1 MSVRFPSLHFPS
13 PTPIRGRSCFVH
25 VKQEGILE
33 VLRAT
38 GIQHFLVPLPV
49 LSDKIFHLLNHAV
62 QAHVCARKVLQNA
75 QGDFKHLQ
83 GTDKV
88 PEPIILAGLVL
99 WVLMFWA
106 ACIATT
112 TKAII
117 YPADLEGVPPTW
129 AYLHTHTHSHTYT
142 DTHTHTHTHSAAW
155 TSASS
160 PSHCLICWGFFS
172 RSPSLSNAWFWHPD
186 WRMASPGR
194 GQGLECA
201 HKTDLSMPSAF
212 GDQDR
217 KHLTSSQGLPTLV
230 PGPPWNL

>member
-49 LSDKIFHLLNHAV
+49 LSDNIFHLLNHAV

-99 WVLMFWA
+99 
-106 ACIATT
+106 
-112 TKAII
+112 
-117 YPADLEGVPPTW
+117 
-129 AYLHTHTHSHTYT
+129 
-142 DTHTHTHTHSAAW
+142 
-155 TSASS
+155 
-160 PSHCLICWGFFS
+160 
-172 RSPSLSNAWFWHPD
+172 
-186 WRMASPGR
+186 
-194 GQGLECA
+194 
-201 HKTDLSMPSAF
+201 
-212 GDQDR
+212 
-217 KHLTSSQGLPTLV
+217 
-230 PGPPWNL
+230 

>member
-142 DTHTHTHTHSAAW
+142 DTHTHTHTH
-155 TSASS
+155 TQCCMDLCIQ
-160 PSHCLICWGFFS
+160 PQ
-172 RSPSLSNAWFWHPD
+172 SLSHLLRFLLSKPILVQRLILTPRLTD
-186 WRMASPGR
+186 GFTREGS
-194 GQGLECA
+194 GLGVC
-201 HKTDLSMPSAF
+201 T
-212 GDQDR
+212 
-217 KHLTSSQGLPTLV
+217 
-230 PGPPWNL
+230 